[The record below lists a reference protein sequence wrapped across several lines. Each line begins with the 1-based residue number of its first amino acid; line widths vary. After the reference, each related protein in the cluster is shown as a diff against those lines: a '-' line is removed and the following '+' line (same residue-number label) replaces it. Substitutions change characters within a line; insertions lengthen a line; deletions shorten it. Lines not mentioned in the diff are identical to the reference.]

1 MKSNL
6 KIVLIAVASS
16 VATIAGYKM
25 LGLEEKAVILNESVS
40 SQTDSSSK
48 LINFANL
55 PASAPGDFTYAASVS
70 TPTVVH
76 IKATSIRQVRQQR
89 MPSIFDDFFGF
100 DDEALGGKQRSQE
113 QQSSGSGVIISKD
126 GYIATNNHVVE
137 GADELE
143 VITYDKRIYTAEV
156 VGVDPSTDIA
166 VIRIKEKNLPSMVFA
181 DSDEVKVGEWVL
193 AVGNPFNLES
203 TVTAG
208 IISAIGRDISIL
220 ARSYQER
227 YNKSGKRGDTPIE
240 SFIQTDAAVNPGNSG
255 GALVNLRGELIG
267 INTAIAS
274 PNGAYAGY
282 AFAVP
287 SGIVKKVTTDL
298 IKFGNV
304 QRGYVGVVP
313 VELDNKN
320 AKEFKVNVTEGIYVR
335 ETTED
340 GAANIAGIE
349 PGDVITKIDGA
360 EIKSE
365 PKFREL
371 IGIKRPGEKIKVTV
385 NRAGKVMDY
394 TLTLRNINGGKSIVK
409 KEEAKS
415 VSVKLGVRVE
425 DISKAEKTEIGLRN
439 GVKVGKVFEAGSVA
453 RDTDIREGFIIT
465 RVGNVRVDSEKE
477 FNEAIESAIKEKE
490 DGVLICGVYK
500 NVSRNFCY
508 GLTL

>member
-1 MKSNL
+1 
-6 KIVLIAVASS
+6 
-16 VATIAGYKM
+16 
-25 LGLEEKAVILNESVS
+25 
-40 SQTDSSSK
+40 
-48 LINFANL
+48 
-55 PASAPGDFTYAASVS
+55 
-70 TPTVVH
+70 
-76 IKATSIRQVRQQR
+76 

-100 DDEALGGKQRSQE
+100 DDKTFGSPRSQQ

-126 GYIATNNHVVE
+126 GYIATNNHVVD

-143 VITYDKRIYTAEV
+143 VITYNKKSYIAEV

-166 VIRIKEKNLPSMVFA
+166 VIKIKEKDLPSLTFA
-181 DSDEVKVGEWVL
+181 NSDNVKVGEWVL

-208 IISAIGRDISIL
+208 IISAIESGQ
-220 ARSYQER
+220 QE
-227 YNKSGKRGDTPIE
+227 DTPIE

-304 QRGYVGVVP
+304 QRGYLGVVP

-320 AKEFKVNVTEGIYVR
+320 AKEFEVKVSQGIYVR

-340 GAANIAGIE
+340 GAANVAGIE
-349 PGDVITKIDGA
+349 PGDVILKIDGA
-360 EIKSE
+360 DIKSE

-371 IGIKRPGEKIKVTV
+371 IGIKRPGDKVKITV
-385 NRAGKVMDY
+385 N
-394 TLTLRNINGGKSIVK
+394 
-409 KEEAKS
+409 
-415 VSVKLGVRVE
+415 
-425 DISKAEKTEIGLRN
+425 
-439 GVKVGKVFEAGSVA
+439 
-453 RDTDIREGFIIT
+453 
-465 RVGNVRVDSEKE
+465 
-477 FNEAIESAIKEKE
+477 
-490 DGVLICGVYK
+490 
-500 NVSRNFCY
+500 SRR
-508 GLTL
+508 

>member
-1 MKSNL
+1 MKNNL

-16 VATIAGYKM
+16 VATVVAFKYS
-25 LGLEEKAVILNESVS
+25 GLEDKAVIINEAVS
-40 SQTDSSSK
+40 SDADSNSN
-48 LINFANL
+48 LINFANM
-55 PASAPGDFTYAASVS
+55 PASAPGDFTYAAGVS
-70 TPTVVH
+70 APAVVH
-76 IKATSIRQVRQQR
+76 IKATSTRAVRQQR

-100 DDEALGGKQRSQE
+100 DDNSFGTPQKRQ

-126 GYIATNNHVVE
+126 GYIATNNHVVD

-143 VITYDKRIYTAEV
+143 VVTYNKKSYIAEV

-166 VIRIKEKNLPSMVFA
+166 VIKIKEKDLPSLAFA
-181 DSDEVKVGEWVL
+181 NSDNVKVGEWVL

-227 YNKSGKRGDTPIE
+227 YQKSGQQEDTPIE

-255 GALVNLRGELIG
+255 GALVNLKGELIG

-304 QRGYVGVVP
+304 QRGYLGVVP

-320 AKEFKVNVTEGIYVR
+320 AKEYEVKVSQGIYVR

-349 PGDVITKIDGA
+349 PGDVILKIDGL
-360 EIKSE
+360 EIISE

-371 IGIKRPGEKIKVTV
+371 IGIKRPGDKVKITV
-385 NRAGKVMDY
+385 NRDGKEKDY
-394 TLTLRNINGGKSIVK
+394 TVTLRNRDGGKSIIK
-409 KEEAKS
+409 KEAAKS
-415 VSVKLGVRVE
+415 VLSKLGVNIE
-425 DISKAEKTEIGLRN
+425 DLSSGEKEEIGVRN
-439 GVKVGKVFEAGSVA
+439 GVKVGKVFEAGSIA
-453 RDTDIREGFIIT
+453 RDTDIRAGFIIT
-465 RVGNVRVDSEKE
+465 RVGNVRVDSKKE
-477 FNEAIESAIKEKE
+477 FDAAIEEAVENKE

-500 NVSRNFCY
+500 SVSRNFCY